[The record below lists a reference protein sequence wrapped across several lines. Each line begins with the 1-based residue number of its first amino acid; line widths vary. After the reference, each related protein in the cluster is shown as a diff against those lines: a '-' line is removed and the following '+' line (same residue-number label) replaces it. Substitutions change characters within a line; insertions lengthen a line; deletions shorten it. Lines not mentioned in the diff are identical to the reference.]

1 MLLLTTIMKMGNGT
15 NLKMSNISLFFFL
28 ILFSFKT
35 SISYSSA
42 INDFTIE
49 GISLGDSALN
59 FFSKEEIL
67 NNRMNYYK
75 KNNYITSGFNNHPS
89 LKQYDWLQ
97 ISYKKNDKNFII
109 ESLDGV
115 LSFRNDYDACLKK
128 KSEIVL
134 DIKEMTGIEPEEY
147 EDKHRGDPSGK
158 SKFSNSEFYIDN
170 DLIAISCIDWSKK
183 MEEKYFDH
191 LKVII
196 NTSEFND
203 FLQSNPY

>member
-1 MLLLTTIMKMGNGT
+1 MKMANGT
-15 NLKMSNISLFFFL
+15 NLKMSNFSLFFFL
-28 ILFSFKT
+28 ILFTFKT
-35 SISYSSA
+35 SVSYSST
-42 INDFTIE
+42 IKDFTIE

-59 FFSKEEIL
+59 FFTKEEIL
-67 NNRMNYYK
+67 NNKMSYYK
-75 KNNYITSGFNNHPS
+75 KNDYVTIGFNNHPS

-97 ISYKKNDKNFII
+97 ISYKKDDKNFIV

-115 LSFRNDYDACLKK
+115 LSFKNDYNGCLKK

-134 DIKEMTGIEPEEY
+134 EIKDMTDVEPEEY

-158 SKFSNSEFYIDN
+158 SIFSNSEFYIDK
-170 DLIAISCIDWSKK
+170 DVIAISCIDWSKK

-196 NTSEFND
+196 NTSEFNN
-203 FLQSNPY
+203 FLRSNPYK

>member
-1 MLLLTTIMKMGNGT
+1 MKMANGT
-15 NLKMSNISLFFFL
+15 NLKMSNFSLFFFL
-28 ILFSFKT
+28 ILFTFKT
-35 SISYSSA
+35 SVSYSST
-42 INDFTIE
+42 IKDFTIE

-59 FFSKEEIL
+59 FFTKEEIL
-67 NNRMNYYK
+67 NNKMSYYK
-75 KNNYITSGFNNHPS
+75 KNDYVTIGFNNHPS

-97 ISYKKNDKNFII
+97 ISYKKDDKNFIV

-115 LSFRNDYDACLKK
+115 LSFKNDYNGCLKT

-134 DIKEMTGIEPEEY
+134 EIKDMTDVEPEEY

-158 SKFSNSEFYIDN
+158 SIFSNSEFYIDK
-170 DLIAISCIDWSKK
+170 DVIAISCIDWSKK

-196 NTSEFND
+196 NTSEFNN
-203 FLQSNPY
+203 FLRSNPYK